1 MRVKEI
7 SVTYA
12 RTFNLGNYE
21 NARFETTITADVEE
35 EGAHAATAALW
46 QLAKDTIKAQ
56 ALPVIKKREEDVAA
70 IRASL
75 PAGVLE

>member
-12 RTFNLGNYE
+12 RTFNLGDYQS
-21 NARFETTITADVEE
+21 ARFEATIAAEVED
-35 EGAHAATAALW
+35 EGAGEAIDALW
-46 QLAKDTIKAQ
+46 HLAKESVKAQ
-56 ALPVIKKREEDVAA
+56 ALPVLKKRNDEIAA

-75 PAGVLE
+75 PAGTLD

>member
-12 RTFNLGNYE
+12 RTFNLGDYQS
-21 NARFETTITADVEE
+21 ARFETTITADVEE

-46 QLAKDTIKAQ
+46 QLAKEAVKSQ
-56 ALPVIKKREEDVAA
+56 ALPVIKKREDEVAA

-75 PAGVLE
+75 PVGTLD